1 MAQKLENSPKNQTN
15 PHNISGKTQQ
25 IPSSAYIET
34 TYIYLS
40 VFMKQL
46 MEL

>member
-1 MAQKLENSPKNQTN
+1 MVQKLENSPKNQTN

-25 IPSSAYIET
+25 IPSSGHIET
-34 TYIYLS
+34 THIYLL

-46 MEL
+46 MDL